1 MVEVRWTPEAVD
13 DLGSIKNF
21 IAKDSPYYARLF
33 VIDVLGAVD
42 RLLNFP
48 RSGRVVPELRNPV
61 IREIIL
67 GNYRIVYRLQKQTVE
82 ILTVYHGAKL
92 LNSSKINRG

>member
-1 MVEVRWTPEAVD
+1 MVEVRWTPEAAG
-13 DLGSIKNF
+13 DLESITNF

-33 VIDVLGAVD
+33 VIDVLEAVD

-48 RSGRVVPELRNPV
+48 KSGRVVPELRNPV

-67 GNYRIVYRLQKQTVE
+67 GNYRLVYRLRKQAVE

-92 LNSSKINRG
+92 FNSFKINRG

>member
-1 MVEVRWTPEAVD
+1 MAEIRWTPQASK
-13 DLGSIKNF
+13 DLESIADF

-33 VIDVLGAVD
+33 VIDVLEIVD
-42 RLLNFP
+42 RLSDFP
-48 RSGRVVPELRNPV
+48 KSGRIVPELNDPI

-67 GNYRIVYRLQKQTVE
+67 GNYRIVYRLRKETAE

-92 LNSSKINRG
+92 LDPSILK